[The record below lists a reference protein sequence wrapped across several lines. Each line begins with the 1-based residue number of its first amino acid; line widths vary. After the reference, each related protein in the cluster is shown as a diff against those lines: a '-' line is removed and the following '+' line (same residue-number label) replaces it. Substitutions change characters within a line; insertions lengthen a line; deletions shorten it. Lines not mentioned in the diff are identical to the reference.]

1 MTVKYKAQRTARR
14 TGVLLKECFMSR
26 FLPYS
31 TSRKVRASIPPRNHR
46 QFIMLNMALS
56 KGAWL
61 TRYQIKSIEASKYF
75 LQDSKFTR
83 VDKAI
88 ILSSAVLFLL
98 LILPISIIIF
108 LCLLIPP
115 TIFKVKRHRI
125 DRCVAVST
133 TSFWSEYYL
142 SWSRVKPLLTST
154 RQYMVSQVVDV
165 GDTILISNLVNKDR
179 ELSSSDK
186 NLKGRLKS
194 GSTMLSDSGYVLREC
209 ANGEEVEIAV
219 FESMDKL
226 LNTLSGGKW
235 YSVDRFI
242 LTRGSML
249 FLINDHLYEFKTGL
263 NLSNPSNLHAYNKNV
278 AHSII
283 KILRQEATG

>member
-1 MTVKYKAQRTARR
+1 
-14 TGVLLKECFMSR
+14 
-26 FLPYS
+26 
-31 TSRKVRASIPPRNHR
+31 
-46 QFIMLNMALS
+46 
-56 KGAWL
+56 
-61 TRYQIKSIEASKYF
+61 
-75 LQDSKFTR
+75 
-83 VDKAI
+83 
-88 ILSSAVLFLL
+88 
-98 LILPISIIIF
+98 
-108 LCLLIPP
+108 
-115 TIFKVKRHRI
+115 
-125 DRCVAVST
+125 
-133 TSFWSEYYL
+133 
-142 SWSRVKPLLTST
+142 
-154 RQYMVSQVVDV
+154 MVSQVVDV